1 MKFFKCAL
9 VAASI
14 AVSLPLISAAQTPA
28 AVTDTQSLST
38 GIVKKVDAEQGKIT
52 ISHGPLTNLDMP
64 AMTMIFRV
72 ADPKVLDT
80 VKAGDN
86 IKFVADKVN
95 GAYTVTRL
103 EKVS

>member
-1 MKFFKCAL
+1 
-9 VAASI
+9 
-14 AVSLPLISAAQTPA
+14 
-28 AVTDTQSLST
+28 
-38 GIVKKVDAEQGKIT
+38 
-52 ISHGPLTNLDMP
+52 MP

>member
-14 AVSLPLISAAQTPA
+14 AVSFPLISAAQTPT
-28 AVTDTQSLST
+28 AVADTQSLTT
-38 GIVKKVDAEQGKIT
+38 GVVKKVDAEQGKIT
-52 ISHGPLTNLDMP
+52 ISHGPLINLDMP

-80 VKAGDN
+80 VKVGDN

-95 GAYTVTRL
+95 GAYTVTKL